1 MKEIKIIISDRV
13 LSELKTAH
21 TVKSITGNLSG
32 INDEFVN
39 KIIKSLDEDKDEV
52 IFQFKDEKEEN

>member
-13 LSELKTAH
+13 LRELKTAH